1 MTKMDAMKRMEQLEE
16 RKFIIWMV
24 DRWTVEDRLMLDE
37 IEREMRELRERLL
50 RLVRLENTP
59 EGRNVSLFQ

>member
-24 DRWTVEDRLMLDE
+24 DRWTIEDRLMLDE
-37 IEREMRELRERLL
+37 IEREMRELRAI
-50 RLVRLENTP
+50 VN
-59 EGRNVSLFQ
+59 N